1 MSDPLSAP
9 GAGLILPV
17 MPISRVKLR
26 RRAVIV
32 AAVVL
37 PTLVAPHRTD
47 DGRDTARSSGS
58 LSLTTAM
65 SAARAAHTATTLAD
79 GRVLVAGG
87 FTERG
92 SARGAELYDARTDRF
107 TPLPPMVVTR
117 HSHTATLLPNGSVL
131 IAGGYAAGGVQV
143 SATEI
148 FDPRSNRFSAST
160 ALSQPRSDHVA
171 VLLGNGMVLIA
182 GGLGPNW
189 TFLSSAE
196 LYDSATGA
204 VTATG
209 NMSTARESH
218 AAVKLL
224 DGRVLIVGG
233 HRGRREAIVLYTSAE
248 VFDPATGRFARVR
261 DMNVRRHKHDA
272 VLLADGMVLVTGG
285 ADERDNEGVYIST
298 ELFDPATGAFTPGPS
313 MQRPRYKH
321 NGSAVLLPGG
331 VVFLGGGASE
341 AETYD
346 PVRRTF
352 TLVPADARMAGQFS
366 AVALLGS
373 SGALV
378 TGGYGSGTG
387 PRASAWRYRP

>member
-1 MSDPLSAP
+1 MTDPLSAP
-9 GAGLILPV
+9 GDCLTPLV

-26 RRAVIV
+26 RRAIIV
-32 AAVVL
+32 AAAVL
-37 PTLVAPHRTD
+37 PALVGAHRTD
-47 DGRDTARSSGS
+47 DGRNTAWSSGS
-58 LSLTTAM
+58 LSLTAAM
-65 SAARAAHTATTLAD
+65 SAPRAAHTATTLAD

-92 SARGAELYDARTDRF
+92 SARGAEIYDARTERF
-107 TPLPPMVVTR
+107 APLPPMVVTR

-131 IAGGYAAGGVQV
+131 IAGGYTAGGVQV

-148 FDPRSNRFSAST
+148 FDPRTNRFAAST

-171 VLLGNGMVLIA
+171 VLLGNGLVLIA

-196 LYDSATGA
+196 LYDPATGA

-209 NMSTARESH
+209 DMTTARESH
-218 AAVKLL
+218 AAVKLR

-233 HRGRREAIVLYTSAE
+233 HRGRRDAIVLYTSAE
-248 VFDPATGRFARVR
+248 VYDPATGRFARVR

-285 ADERDNEGVYIST
+285 ADERDNEGVYNST
-298 ELFDPATGAFTPGPS
+298 ELFDPATGAFAVGPT

-321 NGSAVLLPGG
+321 NGSALVLASG
-331 VVFLGGGASE
+331 VVLLGGGAAE

-346 PVRRTF
+346 PARRAF
-352 TLVPADARMAGQFS
+352 TLVRGDARMAGQFS
-366 AVALLGS
+366 AVAALGS
-373 SGALV
+373 GGALI
-378 TGGYGSGTG
+378 TGGYGTGTG
-387 PRASAWRYRP
+387 PRASAWRYQP

>member
-1 MSDPLSAP
+1 ML
-9 GAGLILPV
+9 
-17 MPISRVKLR
+17 ISRLLLR
-26 RRAVIV
+26 RWATIGSAVCLPALV
-32 AAVVL
+32 AAVWAADVPL
-37 PTLVAPHRTD
+37 AAQ
-47 DGRDTARSSGS
+47 GNGS
-58 LSLTTAM
+58 LSLTTTM
-65 SAARAAHTATTLAD
+65 SAPRAAHTATTLAD

-92 SARGAELYDARTDRF
+92 STRGAELYDARTDRF

-131 IAGGYAAGGVQV
+131 IAGGYTAGGGQV

-148 FDPRSNRFSAST
+148 FDPRTSRFSAST

-171 VLLGNGMVLIA
+171 VLLGNGKVLIA

-189 TFLSSAE
+189 TFLPSAE
-196 LYDSATGA
+196 LYDPATGA

-209 NMSTARESH
+209 DMTTARESH
-218 AAVKLL
+218 AAVKLR

-248 VFDPATGRFARVR
+248 VYDPATGRFARVR
-261 DMNVRRHKHDA
+261 DMHTRRHKHDA
-272 VLLADGMVLVTGG
+272 VLLADGKVLVTGG
-285 ADERDNEGVYIST
+285 ADERDNEGVYNST
-298 ELFDPATGAFTPGPS
+298 ELFDPATGAFTRGPS

-321 NGSAVLLPGG
+321 NGSAVLLPSGI
-331 VVFLGGGASE
+331 VFLGGGASE

-352 TLVPADARMAGQFS
+352 TLVSGDARMAGQFS
-366 AVALLGS
+366 AVALLAS